1 MSSFPNADT
10 LAAIQAA
17 AIAAIA
23 AGNKE
28 AADRFAASHSH
39 LLSALIADG
48 FAPQAQTAAV
58 RSGVQ
63 QSKPPQNPPRKWRTA
78 APAHPAR
85 KWGSDKYQWDNSVGR
100 RRRERRDAF
109 KTESAETVQ
118 TGNTSAEQ
126 VQAAGPPAE
135 STDTTIP
142 APHAAAARP
151 VAIKVT
157 TTTAATGGT
166 AHSPSASIA
175 PPATT
180 PTVTNAPTTTNA
192 TAATD
197 AQHAAP
203 PVNRSQSTHPATTVP
218 ATTNTRNVATDA
230 QRVAP
235 PATSGFPVTP
245 PFNRQEQEWIDS
257 LMEPPAATTTAG
269 SPSSRRQ
276 TTMDNLTEQ
285 IEASSSSP
293 VSPPS
298 IPHTEL
304 SQKYIRRLLR
314 SPPPPSP
321 RLIPPLPCGVSIF
334 GKEVSFPWWD
344 ESTARGKALVVGIM
358 SSGVGDDN
366 AAWILLFQTG
376 EAKVYEYDEMNSVY
390 PLDNQPQSDDREYIV
405 LYAPQLQA
413 LQDACKGWQKY
424 RGGGVNSY
432 YYKTAHQHG
441 EPEFPLDPSD
451 ILKWFNLCPHWLDNM
466 MEMDD
471 F

>member
-1 MSSFPNADT
+1 VTSFPYADMMAT
-10 LAAIQAA
+10 LWAAELAAVTKEGAVHFAA
-17 AIAAIA
+17 MQNHLHLAQID
-23 AGNKE
+23 E
-28 AADRFAASHSH
+28 RFA
-39 LLSALIADG
+39 
-48 FAPQAQTAAV
+48 PPAQTAAV

-63 QSKPPQNPPRKWRTA
+63 QSQPPQTPPRKWRTA

-100 RRRERRDAF
+100 RRRERRDAS
-109 KTESAETVQ
+109 KTKSAEMVQ

-126 VQAAGPPAE
+126 VRTAGPPAE
-135 STDTTIP
+135 STDTTTP
-142 APHAAAARP
+142 APQAAAASP

-166 AHSPSASIA
+166 APSSSASIA

-180 PTVTNAPTTTNA
+180 TTVTNAPTTTNA

-230 QRVAP
+230 HLLATRDSLR
-235 PATSGFPVTP
+235 PATPGTYQARLSRHQAKCPLSRCHDDYRLT
-245 PFNRQEQEWIDS
+245 
-257 LMEPPAATTTAG
+257 PAATTTG
-269 SPSSRRQ
+269 TGSSPSSH
-276 TTMDNLTEQ
+276 
-285 IEASSSSP
+285 

-298 IPHTEL
+298 IPPTEL
-304 SQKYIRRLLR
+304 SQEYIRRLLL

-321 RLIPPLPCGVSIF
+321 RLIPPLPCGVSII

-413 LQDACKGWQKY
+413 LQDACKDWQKT
-424 RGGGVNSY
+424 RSSHPNTY